1 MIFAKRD
8 SLTFATHTYSYIYGA
23 SVSNMRWY
31 VTPGENFTTSGEN
44 PLMEILWGVIHSGV
58 NFRRSSELGGQPF
71 EAVSGDPK

>member
-1 MIFAKRD
+1 
-8 SLTFATHTYSYIYGA
+8 
-23 SVSNMRWY
+23 MRWY